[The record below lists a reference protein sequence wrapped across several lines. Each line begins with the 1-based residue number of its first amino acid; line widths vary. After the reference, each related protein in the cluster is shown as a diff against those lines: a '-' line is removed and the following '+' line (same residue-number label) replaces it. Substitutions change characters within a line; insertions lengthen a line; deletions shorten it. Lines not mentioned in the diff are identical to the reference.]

1 MYYVL
6 CNMYSSTVAF
16 RFLRKLTTALF
27 NSVAAKLD
35 VERKICINDRNQAC
49 GGPINFNAALFN

>member
-6 CNMYSSTVAF
+6 CAIFLNCGVSFSWEVNNST
-16 RFLRKLTTALF
+16 
-27 NSVAAKLD
+27 VAAKLD
-35 VERKICINDRNQAC
+35 VERKIRINDRNQAC